1 MRNFSVAWKRE
12 NANEKKTVN
21 EEIKCENGTNEES
34 MKTENWEKI
43 AMTNST

>member
-34 MKTENWEKI
+34 MKTEN
-43 AMTNST
+43 

>member
-12 NANEKKTVN
+12 NADEKRAVN

-34 MKTENWEKI
+34 MKIES
-43 AMTNST
+43 AMTNRSF